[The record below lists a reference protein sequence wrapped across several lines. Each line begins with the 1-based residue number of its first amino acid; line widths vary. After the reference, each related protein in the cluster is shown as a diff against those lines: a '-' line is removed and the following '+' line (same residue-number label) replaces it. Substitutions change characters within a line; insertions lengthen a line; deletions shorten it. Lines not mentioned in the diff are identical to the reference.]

1 VIVGGYQGS
10 FVFHTVWKKCGI
22 ALGISAAYVEKC
34 GIALGISAAY
44 VEKCGIALG
53 ISAAYVEKCA
63 EFYNN
68 ITYFVRG
75 KTCGRTH

>member
-1 VIVGGYQGS
+1 MRK
-10 FVFHTVWKKCGI
+10 VFHTVWKKCGI

-53 ISAAYVEKCA
+53 IS
-63 EFYNN
+63 
-68 ITYFVRG
+68 T
-75 KTCGRTH
+75 

>member
-1 VIVGGYQGS
+1 M
-10 FVFHTVWKKCGI
+10 WKKCGI

-53 ISAAYVEKCA
+53 ISAAYVEKVLKIS
-63 EFYNN
+63 NN
-68 ITYFVRG
+68 ITTHYVEKH
-75 KTCGRTH
+75 KTH